1 MPKYP
6 ISEEVEQDALVE
18 HRHLLPPS
26 EAATLLGISRQA
38 VEKSAARPRGQI
50 LVWAFDA
57 VDGRRRYRPFYVDF
71 GPRADQLD
79 SAAWQR
85 HRDDLAAIV
94 REALAASP
102 EAPPGASGKATVTA
116 AAGRKPPAD
125 GRPVVDDDSLLI
137 LQLVASGIVQFDRRL
152 RQEPWRLV
160 PYPDALQK
168 GLDKLTVR
176 CLKQEAEPPASV
188 PDLLGWC
195 RERPLHDWAL
205 DLGEEIADL
214 SDRLLDGPQ
223 PTAFCQEWA
232 VDSRDV
238 ESEVIERRLLHSVIA
253 SCRQAGDQDG
263 YVAFRRLLIEKPV
276 LTTLQ
281 LHVECARPEL
291 SRLAEEVRK
300 VYAPA
305 PLEYAESQAVVCCAT
320 CGNLL
325 LRSPG
330 GMLRCGD
337 DRCARETT
345 AVGRQIPLAEDPLW
359 LELPFRT
366 FVTAPGRAELR
377 LAKRLERLGVSVEL
391 WPEFD
396 AYDLRVTF
404 PDGKAWAVDVKD
416 WAGPVAL
423 ARHLDRVAELVPT
436 SPPWQRAFFVFPQ
449 DRLRQRPDYVRAFVN
464 ASRALARSPKVEAL
478 GEGPFVDAVRRHLRS
493 PQGDR

>member
-6 ISEEVEQDALVE
+6 VSEEIEQDALIE

-26 EAATLLGISRQA
+26 DAATLLGISRQA

-57 VDGRRRYRPFYVDF
+57 LGGRRRYRPFYVDF
-71 GPRADQLD
+71 GPRTGQLD
-79 SAAWQR
+79 SAVWQR
-85 HRDDLAAIV
+85 HRDDLAGII
-94 REALAASP
+94 REAL
-102 EAPPGASGKATVTA
+102 GASQAPAPAAPGKAADQDGPTRMPT
-116 AAGRKPPAD
+116 AD
-125 GRPVVDDDSLLI
+125 GRPAFDEESLII
-137 LQLVASGIVQFDRRL
+137 LHLVASGIVQLDRRL
-152 RQEPWRLV
+152 RQEPWLLV

-176 CLKQEAEPPASV
+176 CLKRGAEPPASV
-188 PDLLGWC
+188 PGLLGWC

-205 DLGEEIADL
+205 DLGEEISGAG
-214 SDRLLDGPQ
+214 DRLLAGSQ
-223 PTAFCQEWA
+223 PTAFCQEWT

-253 SCRQAGDQDG
+253 ACRQARDQDG

-291 SRLAEEVRK
+291 SRLADEVRK

-305 PLEYAESQAVVCCAT
+305 PLEYAESQAVICCAT

-330 GMLRCGD
+330 GMLHCGD
-337 DRCARETT
+337 DRCARQPTV
-345 AVGRQIPLAEDPLW
+345 VGHPIPLAEDPLW

-366 FVTAPGRAELR
+366 FVAAPGRAELR
-377 LAKRLERLGVSVEL
+377 LVNRLERLGVGVEL
-391 WPEFD
+391 WPKFD

-404 PDGKAWAVDVKD
+404 PDGRAWAVDVKD
-416 WAGPVAL
+416 WASPVAL
-423 ARHLDRVAELVPT
+423 ARHLDRVAELFPA
-436 SPPWQRAFFVFPQ
+436 SPPWHRAFFVFPQ
-449 DRLRQRPDYVRAFVN
+449 DRLRQRPDYVRAFAN

-478 GEGPFVDAVRRHLRS
+478 GEGPLVDAVRRHLRS
-493 PQGDR
+493 PQGVR

>member
-6 ISEEVEQDALVE
+6 VSEEVEQDALLG

-26 EAATLLGISRQA
+26 EAATLLRISRQA

-57 VDGRRRYRPFYVDF
+57 LGGRRRYRPFYVDF
-71 GPRADQLD
+71 GPRNEQFD

-85 HRDDLAAIV
+85 HQDDLAAIV
-94 REALAASP
+94 RQAVSASRDLSADAL
-102 EAPPGASGKATVTA
+102 GKATVTHD
-116 AAGRKPPAD
+116 AGHMPSAG
-125 GRPVVDDDSLLI
+125 GRPAVDDDSLLI
-137 LQLVASGIVQFDRRL
+137 LHLVASGIVQFDRRL
-152 RQEPWRLV
+152 HREPWRLV

-176 CLKQEAEPPASV
+176 CLKREAEPPASV

-195 RERPLHDWAL
+195 RERPLYDWVL
-205 DLGEEIADL
+205 DLGEEIADR

-238 ESEVIERRLLHSVIA
+238 ESEVIERRLLHGVIA
-253 SCRQAGDQDG
+253 TCRQAGDQDG

-305 PLEYAESQAVVCCAT
+305 PLEYAESHAVVCCAT

-330 GMLRCGD
+330 GMLHCGD

-345 AVGRQIPLAEDPLW
+345 TVGRRISLAEDPLW

-366 FVTAPGRAELR
+366 FVTAPGRAELW

-396 AYDLRVTF
+396 AYDLRVGF
-404 PDGKAWAVDVKD
+404 PDGEAWAVDVKD
-416 WAGPVAL
+416 WASPVAL

-449 DRLRQRPDYVRAFVN
+449 DRLRRRPDYVRAFVN
-464 ASRALARSPKVEAL
+464 ASRALARSPKVAAL
-478 GEGPFVDAVRRHLRS
+478 GEGSFVDAVRRHLRS
-493 PQGDR
+493 PQGVR